1 MSIVLRCGKRGC
13 YGYRQGYY
21 HTICAVG
28 TAVELAKSQDRSR
41 SEDIGYGRSGSSR
54 KTVNDGLVELLDD
67 SVAAIGRSPRD
78 CPANLGSYMCDS
90 TVRIAYLLG
99 CCRNAD

>member
-21 HTICAVG
+21 HTIGSIG

-41 SEDIGYGRSGSSR
+41 SEDIGYGRSGSSGES
-54 KTVNDGLVELLDD
+54 VNYRLAELLDNGIAT
-67 SVAAIGRSPRD
+67 VGRSP
-78 CPANLGSYMCDS
+78 CDS
-90 TVRIAYLLG
+90 S
-99 CCRNAD
+99 ADNGSNLCH